1 MSGDPA
7 QEAALAAMLAEGP
20 LTRLDLEAGR
30 ISLAVVSGIAPPRVT
45 VLDAGSF
52 DEVLGH
58 LRHEPA
64 LAHELEAAIA
74 EVEDGL
80 MPALR
85 SLPAHRRLLT
95 AAPGMEW
102 MAQAAGAED
111 PALADLDIET
121 VERLFLQLARLAQG
135 TPAAH
140 LGIPADRGFAAH
152 LLILREVLHHGGFES
167 VRVFRPGAP
176 PPHTA

>member
-1 MSGDPA
+1 MSGDLA
-7 QEAALAAMLAEGP
+7 QEAALTAMLAEGP
-20 LTRLDLEAGR
+20 VTRLDLGAGR
-30 ISLAVVSGIAPPRVT
+30 ITLAVVSGTEPHQVT
-45 VLDAGSF
+45 VLPAGSF
-52 DEVLGH
+52 DGVLGH

-64 LAHELEAAIA
+64 LAHELEAAIV

-85 SLPAHRRLLT
+85 SLHTHRRLLT
-95 AAPGMEW
+95 AAPGMDQI
-102 MAQAAGAED
+102 ARAAGAVD
-111 PALADLDIET
+111 PTFVDLDIET